1 MNPFDSPAV
10 VRGFTSGAPNPS
22 LLAFADAELARIH
35 RGRVLDIG
43 CGAARN
49 AVPLAALGWSVL
61 GVDLSLPM
69 LAAAEERARAA
80 EVERSC
86 RFVLARMDRLPV
98 PDRSCDLLVA
108 HGIWNL
114 ARSAGEF
121 RAALREAARA
131 AKPGAALFV
140 FTFSRNTLDDSAQPI
155 ANESFVFTQFSGE
168 PHVFLTRDQLLDEL
182 SAVGFAPDPVVPLR
196 ELNRRTPGMLAAAG
210 SPVIWEGA
218 FRFTA
223 PRPT

>member
-1 MNPFDSPAV
+1 MTFATIERARS
-10 VRGFTSGAPNPS
+10 SSAP
-22 LLAFADAELARIH
+22 
-35 RGRVLDIG
+35 VLDIG

-61 GVDLSLPM
+61 GVDLSAPM
-69 LAAAEERARAA
+69 LAAAVARARAA
-80 EVERSC
+80 NVERSC

-98 PDRSCDLLVA
+98 AGGSCDLLVA

-114 ARSAGEF
+114 ARSGDEF
-121 RAALREAARA
+121 RAGVREAARV

-140 FTFSRNTLDDSAQPI
+140 FTFSRNTIDDAAQPI
-155 ANESFVFTQFSGE
+155 AGESFVFTQFSTD
-168 PHVFLTRDQLLDEL
+168 PQVFLTRDQLLDEL
-182 SAVGFAPDPVVPLR
+182 SAVGFAPDPDVPLR

-210 SPVIWEGA
+210 APVIWQGA
-218 FRFTA
+218 FRLAA